1 MTFDDLRQEYAEE
14 TIGPL
19 IWDLIVE
26 LAGLI
31 ASRYPPGIYNRGA
44 SWGES
49 SVEEVAQETAVD
61 LLLAEGQI
69 HYIFAVASGVE
80 DVRRLLVRNVKRALW
95 RRRGPTVVDRLMR
108 RVRRI
113 AAELPYARQKV
124 GGSSLITLVGAAE
137 ATRDLRE
144 SELRAVAAAAHSV
157 PRLMERE
164 GAERASMVYTPS
176 ALRELLALV
185 VEMTGG
191 VSERDLA
198 RIFEILLT
206 AWLPTSLVV
215 DDDGELADVE
225 QAEAGVERTEMQAAV
240 RDFVSSLE
248 PVDTTVLVGK
258 AQGLSDEAVS
268 QRLGRS
274 RPWVASRKKAL
285 LDRLDSELRPALD
298 ETLENEAAWLLMEQ
312 ASATLGEDPP

>member
-1 MTFDDLRQEYAEE
+1 MTFDDLRREYAAD
-14 TIGPL
+14 TIGSL

-26 LAGLI
+26 LAGLV

-95 RRRGPTVVDRLMR
+95 RRRRPTVVDRLMR

-113 AAELPYARQKV
+113 AAELPYARQTV
-124 GGSSLITLVGAAE
+124 GGSRRITLEGAAE
-137 ATRDLRE
+137 AIRDLSE

-157 PRLMERE
+157 PRLVERK
-164 GAERASMVYTPS
+164 GAERASMVYAPG

-185 VEMTGG
+185 VNLTGG
-191 VSERDLA
+191 ISERDLA
-198 RIFEILLT
+198 RTFEILLT

-215 DDDGELADVE
+215 DDDREFADVE
-225 QAEAGVERTEMQAAV
+225 RAEAGVERMEMEAAV
-240 RDFVSSLE
+240 RDFVLALG

-258 AQGLSDEAVS
+258 AQGLSDEAVA
-268 QRLGRS
+268 QRLGHS
-274 RPWVASRKKAL
+274 RPWVATRKEAL
-285 LDRLDSELRPALD
+285 LNRLDVELRPALD
-298 ETLENEAAWLLMEQ
+298 ETLENEAAWLLVKQ
-312 ASATLGEDPP
+312 ASAALGEEMP